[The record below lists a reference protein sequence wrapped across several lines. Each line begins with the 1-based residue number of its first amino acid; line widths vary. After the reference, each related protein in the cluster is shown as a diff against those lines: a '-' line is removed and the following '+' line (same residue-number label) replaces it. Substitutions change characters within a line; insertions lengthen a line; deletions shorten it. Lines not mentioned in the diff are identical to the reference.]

1 MSTYLLLEIR
11 RTLRSVPFLL
21 YTVGFPVG
29 FYLLFTQVFGGAGGG
44 PSSHRWAGQY
54 MVSMAL
60 YGAMGAGLTGVGAR
74 IALERTR
81 GWTRTLALT
90 PLRPAGY
97 LAIKFGSSMILTLP
111 VIVLIMV
118 LGALVNDVRLP
129 AGTWLALV
137 PLLWLATLPF
147 TALGIAIGYTLRD
160 EVANG
165 VSIVVLFVLSV
176 GGGLWMPVQ
185 IFPHWLASVAR
196 TMPSYQGGALCWRI
210 LEGQQPFGPG
220 SLVFFGWLLALLALA
235 GWRFRR
241 SS

>member
-1 MSTYLLLEIR
+1 MSTYLMLEVR

-29 FYLLFTQVFGGAGGG
+29 FYLLFTQVFGGGGDGAGA
-44 PSSHRWAGQY
+44 HRWASQY

-74 IALERTR
+74 IAVERTR

-97 LAIKFGSSMILTLP
+97 LAIKFASSVILTLP
-111 VIVLIMV
+111 VIVLIMA

-165 VSIVVLFVLSV
+165 VSIVVLFVLSI

-185 IFPHWLASVAR
+185 VFPHWLASAAR
-196 TMPSYQGGALCWRI
+196 AMPSYQGGALCWRI

-220 SLVFFGWLLALLALA
+220 SLVFFGWLLALLVLA

>member
-1 MSTYLLLEIR
+1 MGTYLLLEVR
-11 RTLRSVPFLL
+11 RTLRNVPFLL

-29 FYLLFTQVFGGAGGG
+29 FYLLFTQVFGGGQA
-44 PSSHRWAGQY
+44 SWAGQY

-74 IALERTR
+74 IAVERTK

-97 LAIKFGSSMILTLP
+97 LFVKLVASILLTLP
-111 VIVLIMV
+111 VIL
-118 LGALVNDVRLP
+118 LVMLAGFAINGVRLP
-129 AGTWLALV
+129 ATTWLALV

-147 TALGIAIGYTLRD
+147 TALGIAIGYSVRD

-165 VSIVVLFVLSV
+165 VSIVLLFVLSI

-185 IFPHWLASVAR
+185 LFPHWLGEVAR
-196 TMPSYQGGALCWRI
+196 GLPSYRAAELSWRV
-210 LEGQQPFGPG
+210 LDGHQPFGVG
-220 SLVFFGWLLALLALA
+220 ALVFAGWLVALIAFA

-241 SS
+241 AS

>member
-1 MSTYLLLEIR
+1 MGTYLLLEVR

-29 FYLLFTQVFGGAGGG
+29 FYLLFTQVFGGGANN
-44 PSSHRWAGQY
+44 WAAQY

-74 IALERTR
+74 IATERTR

-97 LAIKFGSSMILTLP
+97 LVIKLAASVLLTLP
-111 VIVLIMV
+111 VIL
-118 LGALVNDVRLP
+118 LVMLAGFAVNGVRLP
-129 AGTWLALV
+129 VSTWLLLV

-147 TALGIAIGYTLRD
+147 TALGIAIGYSARD

-165 VSIVVLFVLSV
+165 VSIVLLFALSI

-185 IFPHWLASVAR
+185 LFPGWLAAVAKGL
-196 TMPSYQGGALCWRI
+196 PSYRAGELAWRV
-210 LEGQQPFGPG
+210 LDGHQPFGAG
-220 SLVFFGWLLALLALA
+220 ALVFAGWLVALLALA

-241 SS
+241 AS

>member
-1 MSTYLLLEIR
+1 MTSYLVLEVR

-29 FYLLFTQVFGGAGGG
+29 FYLLFTVIFGGGADSGG
-44 PSSHRWAGQY
+44 WAGQY

-60 YGAMGAGLTGVGAR
+60 YGAMGAGLTGVGSR
-74 IALERTR
+74 IAFERSR

-90 PLRPAGY
+90 PMRPAGY
-97 LAIKFGSSMILTLP
+97 LAVKVGASILLTLP
-111 VIVLIMV
+111 VI
-118 LGALVNDVRLP
+118 ALVMLAGVVINGVRLP
-129 AGTWLALV
+129 AGTWVALV
-137 PLLWLATLPF
+137 PVLWLATLPF

-165 VSIVVLFVLSV
+165 ASIVLLFVLSI
-176 GGGLWMPVQ
+176 GGGLWMPAQ
-185 IFPHWLASVAR
+185 TFPGWLAGVAHG
-196 TMPSYQGGALCWRI
+196 MPSYRGGELAWR
-210 LEGQQPFGPG
+210 LLDGQQPFGTG
-220 SLVFFGWLLALLALA
+220 ALVFFGWLVALLGLA